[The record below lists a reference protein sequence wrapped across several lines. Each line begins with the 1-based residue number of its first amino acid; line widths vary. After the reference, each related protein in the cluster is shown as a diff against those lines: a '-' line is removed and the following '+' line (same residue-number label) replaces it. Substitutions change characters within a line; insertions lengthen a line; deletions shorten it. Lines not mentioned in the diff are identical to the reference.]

1 MKRLLHMR
9 LLAVACVAAELTLSP
24 SNQESVTLTH
34 HSAQVKEQMAP
45 RMGARATTFSAF
57 PLVQRD
63 LRAADVSC
71 SPDPLFQ
78 AALVT
83 MQRPDRYARVLV
95 LDAACICLNG
105 G

>member
-1 MKRLLHMR
+1 MR

-34 HSAQVKEQMAP
+34 HSAQVKEQVASP

-63 LRAADVSC
+63 LRAADASC

>member
-24 SNQESVTLTH
+24 SNQD
-34 HSAQVKEQMAP
+34 
-45 RMGARATTFSAF
+45 ARATTFSAF

-95 LDAACICLNG
+95 LDAACICLNNG
-105 G
+105 